1 MRSELTVLGS
11 TGSIGRQTLEVAR
24 AQGFPVRALTA
35 NASLDLMEKQARA
48 FHPELVALAD
58 PAVARELS
66 LRLFGSGVK
75 VLEGEEGVIQAARLD
90 APIVVSS
97 IVGAAGILPTVEAIR
112 RGARIALANKEVLV
126 AAGSVVM
133 PLVECCG
140 AQLLP
145 VDSEHSAIFQCL
157 MARAGSPVR
166 RILLTCSGGPFFGRS
181 RVSLAGVTREQALAH
196 PSWKMGAKITVDS
209 ATLMNKGFEVMEAAH
224 LFGVALDQI
233 EVLIHRQS
241 VVHSMVEFEDRSVIA
256 QLGTPDMKIPIQLA
270 LTWPQRLASD
280 APPLD
285 FSSLASLTFSHPD
298 RETFGCLALC
308 ERAFSQG
315 GIAPAVLNAANEVA
329 VGAFLKGKLP
339 FLGIET
345 LCRELLDESE
355 HVEQPSLEDILEAD
369 RSARVRA
376 AAHME
381 ERDWSAL

>member
-75 VLEGEEGVIQAARLD
+75 VLEGEEGVMQAARLD

-224 LFGVALDQI
+224 LF
-233 EVLIHRQS
+233 
-241 VVHSMVEFEDRSVIA
+241 
-256 QLGTPDMKIPIQLA
+256 
-270 LTWPQRLASD
+270 
-280 APPLD
+280 
-285 FSSLASLTFSHPD
+285 
-298 RETFGCLALC
+298 
-308 ERAFSQG
+308 
-315 GIAPAVLNAANEVA
+315 
-329 VGAFLKGKLP
+329 
-339 FLGIET
+339 
-345 LCRELLDESE
+345 
-355 HVEQPSLEDILEAD
+355 
-369 RSARVRA
+369 
-376 AAHME
+376 
-381 ERDWSAL
+381 

>member
-75 VLEGEEGVIQAARLD
+75 VLGGEEGVMQAARLD

-133 PLVECCG
+133 PLVERCG
-140 AQLLP
+140 AQFLP

-181 RVSLAGVTREQALAH
+181 RESLAGVTREQALAH

-280 APPLD
+280 APSLD

-298 RETFGCLALC
+298 RETFGCLAL
-308 ERAFSQG
+308 
-315 GIAPAVLNAANEVA
+315 
-329 VGAFLKGKLP
+329 
-339 FLGIET
+339 
-345 LCRELLDESE
+345 
-355 HVEQPSLEDILEAD
+355 
-369 RSARVRA
+369 
-376 AAHME
+376 
-381 ERDWSAL
+381 